1 MIRVAC
7 RTCSL
12 STVEDREP
20 RFKTIDR
27 RATVYFDR
35 HGKRNPDRNPE
46 GAVDMNLCVFIISQ
60 SPRVLLGE
68 TQHSLNH
75 IAKFRK
81 TVHIT
86 AYTTLNLA
94 RSNRTPTFIPDMKLV
109 QIYHGHVL
117 ADMNKQHPSAFN
129 TSFHTAEEAPGH
141 DVPSEEPYSLKRWL
155 PLILRLRVLPE
166 DAAQTVTLTPS
177 QGRLLIAAAAGSV
190 QTGTINR
197 MYAEELEEDIIPAFS
212 SLSFPPQGLFMRL
225 DACSAKDG
233 ARRDPDKA
241 SLNSPEDILHLLVTS
256 TRARNAMVASLDKG
270 APIVV
275 YFLPFDAR
283 MGSANEYRVFCPP
296 GGKKV
301 SAISQ
306 YQWYKPWKFEQK
318 HRDDVFGHIRRVKD
332 KSEMIRLHI
341 IQELQQGDE
350 MDDLLLQQGF
360 TFDIMFDDST
370 GKCDLI
376 ELNVFGIR
384 SACGSCLF
392 HWVKDWE
399 ILSGKDS
406 ATPEF
411 RVSGRY

>member
-27 RATVYFDR
+27 RATVYFDG

-46 GAVDMNLCVFIISQ
+46 GAVDMNLCVFIISRP
-60 SPRVLLGE
+60 PRVFPGD
-68 TQHSLNH
+68 
-75 IAKFRK
+75 
-81 TVHIT
+81 
-86 AYTTLNLA
+86 
-94 RSNRTPTFIPDMKLV
+94 PTFFEPYRKISENSPHHSIHNTKTRAQQPSADFYPDMKLV
-109 QIYHGHVL
+109 EIYHGHVL
-117 ADMNKQHPSAFN
+117 ADMNKQHPSEFN

-155 PLILRLRVLPE
+155 PLILRLRGLPE

-177 QGRLLIAAAAGSV
+177 QGRLLVAAAAGSV

-197 MYAEELEEDIIPAFS
+197 MYAEELEENIIPAFS

-233 ARRDPDKA
+233 ARRDPEKA
-241 SLNSPEDILHLLVTS
+241 SLDSPEDILHLLVTS

-296 GGKKV
+296 DGKKV

-306 YQWYKPWKFEQK
+306 YQWYKPWKLEQR
-318 HRDDVFGHIRRVKD
+318 HRDDVFDHIRRVKD

-350 MDDLLLQQGF
+350 MDDLFLQQGF
-360 TFDIMFDDST
+360 TFDIMFDDWT
-370 GKCDLI
+370 GKCELI

-392 HWVKDWE
+392 HWIKDWE
-399 ILSGKDS
+399 MLSGKPS